1 VSELALEL
9 DVEAAGEGRGL
20 EVHFSNFPGVWAP
33 ERPIAV
39 TELGFDT
46 VDEALARVDE
56 LGLPLRQVD
65 VEAGSAPMPA
75 RDNQIAS
82 EDQARAV
89 ELATSEKPHGFRT
102 HAEADEAA
110 AAANVTWPK
119 QKMTVAEKTEFL
131 EAFAAGD
138 VDEAGGDENEEEDE
152 GEVEV

>member
-1 VSELALEL
+1 VSEVALEL
-9 DVEAAGEGRGL
+9 DVEAAGEGRGV

-33 ERPIAV
+33 DRPIAV
-39 TELGFDT
+39 SELGFAN
-46 VDEALARVDE
+46 VDEALDRVDE
-56 LGLPLRQVD
+56 LGLPLRRLD

-110 AAANVTWPK
+110 AAANVAWPK

-138 VDEAGGDENEEEDE
+138 VDEADNTENEDE
-152 GEVEV
+152 GEGEA